1 MHKRALVALIGC
13 AALAG
18 CGGSAHPKPTA
29 ASVCSADRKAAAT
42 LLGSSTQ
49 SKIVGSDPANIECV
63 IDGKGLRLDV
73 VAMATSLAWT
83 EYDTATVHLEQ
94 AFGSGAVHVPG
105 ELPRPLPS
113 VSGNAVWVPAQA
125 EVIATNGTQYT
136 GGNYVTVTV
145 KRTSAGAA
153 PEESVAAVVAHA
165 TLQSAPRGANP
176 APQS

>member
-1 MHKRALVALIGC
+1 MHQRALLALIGC

-18 CGGSAHPKPTA
+18 CGGVAHPKPTA
-29 ASVCSADRKAAAT
+29 ASVCNADRKAVAV
-42 LLGSSTQ
+42 LLGSSTEAQ
-49 SKIVGSDPANIECV
+49 IANSDPTNIECV
-63 IDGKGLRLDV
+63 IDGDGLRLDV

-113 VSGNAVWVPAQA
+113 VSGNAVWVPAQG
-125 EVIATNGTQYT
+125 EVIATNGTQFT
-136 GGNYVTVTV
+136 GGSYVTVTV
-145 KRTSAGAA
+145 KRTAAGAT
-153 PEESVAAVVAHA
+153 PDEGVAAAVAHA
-165 TLQSAPRGANP
+165 TLQSAPRGSNP